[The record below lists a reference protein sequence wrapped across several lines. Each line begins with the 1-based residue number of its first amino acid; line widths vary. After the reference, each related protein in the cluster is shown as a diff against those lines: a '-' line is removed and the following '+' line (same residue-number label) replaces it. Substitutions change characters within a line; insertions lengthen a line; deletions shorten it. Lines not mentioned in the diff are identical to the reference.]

1 MKEAVAV
8 RNYVVTSYEKGLSS
22 LCAQDVENLRN
33 WEFNESFFDGKQD
46 ITEEGRKEMAG
57 LGKRLKE
64 AFPALLNNLQKGSYT
79 FRSARGPWIEKSIKY
94 FVKALGNKKLN
105 IEDSKAETDVMDVS
119 FNSQIYFP
127 QNRLTKINISY
138 FSFFFFM

>member
-1 MKEAVAV
+1 M
-8 RNYVVTSYEKGLSS
+8 
-22 LCAQDVENLRN
+22 RN
-33 WEFNESFFDGKQD
+33 WEFNDSFFDGKQD

-57 LGKRLKE
+57 LGRRLKE

-119 FNSQIYFP
+119 FNSQIYFS
-127 QNRLTKINISY
+127 QNRLTIINISY
-138 FSFFFFM
+138 CSYF